1 MNAWFWV
8 WALSVVAIQF
18 LTLWRG
24 RKVTGLLNKKIEAQQ
39 AVIRRQGEVITA
51 LRSFIADAAT
61 GKRDS
66 DKVLDEEFIEG

>member
-39 AVIRRQGEVITA
+39 AVIRRQAEVITA
-51 LRSFIADAAT
+51 LRAFIADAVT